1 MKRLTL
7 LAIFAACGLASA
19 APDLSKGKQAA
30 MVCSGCHMVDGNST
44 IAMYP
49 KIAGQHSDY
58 IFKQMLDIKKGER
71 KTGNSAVMA
80 PIVQNMSEADM
91 HNIAAYFAT
100 QQAKAGEANP
110 KANPELGKTIFRS
123 GLPGKSIPACM
134 SCHGPAGAG
143 YPAGGTTFSGLPRVG
158 GEQEVYISD
167 QLHLYAKGERK
178 SPNSIMEDIASR
190 MSEDDIRAVSTY
202 IQGLK

>member
-19 APDLSKGKQAA
+19 APDLGKGKQAA

-71 KTGNSAVMA
+71 K
-80 PIVQNMSEADM
+80 
-91 HNIAAYFAT
+91 
-100 QQAKAGEANP
+100 
-110 KANPELGKTIFRS
+110 
-123 GLPGKSIPACM
+123 
-134 SCHGPAGAG
+134 
-143 YPAGGTTFSGLPRVG
+143 
-158 GEQEVYISD
+158 
-167 QLHLYAKGERK
+167 

-190 MSEDDIRAVSTY
+190 MSEDNIRAVSTY

>member
-19 APDLSKGKQAA
+19 APDLGKGKQAA

-110 KANPELGKTIFRS
+110 KANPEATRTELEALAERLTALTARINTSYKQSLSQRRARRQKAT
-123 GLPGKSIPACM
+123 
-134 SCHGPAGAG
+134 
-143 YPAGGTTFSGLPRVG
+143 GTEKPK
-158 GEQEVYISD
+158 EVS
-167 QLHLYAKGERK
+167 L
-178 SPNSIMEDIASR
+178 
-190 MSEDDIRAVSTY
+190 STN
-202 IQGLK
+202 

>member
-80 PIVQNMSEADM
+80 PIVQNMNEADM

-123 GLPGKSIPACM
+123 GLPGVHVVPRACGCGL
-134 SCHGPAGAG
+134 SCGRHNVFR
-143 YPAGGTTFSGLPRVG
+143 FSAR
-158 GEQEVYISD
+158 
-167 QLHLYAKGERK
+167 R
-178 SPNSIMEDIASR
+178 
-190 MSEDDIRAVSTY
+190 RAA
-202 IQGLK
+202 